1 MKGVT
6 DILIISFISVFLLIA
21 CSKSSDPVSLDEEEW
36 CRDIQAFGTGI
47 PIFGTNPAD
56 PSEPPHYH
64 NIDLA

>member
-36 CRDIQAFGTGI
+36 C
-47 PIFGTNPAD
+47 
-56 PSEPPHYH
+56 
-64 NIDLA
+64 